1 MELLTLRDK
10 MEIKKNI
17 TSIFMVPTLK
27 VPKDALKGNG
37 FINAYVKDNRRDD
50 QYKESIYLLF
60 KPTDLDKFREF
71 LDSEYERTKAVIED
85 YDYEDGY
92 VVVVYQ
98 LDNKYNRDYE
108 LVKQGKYSK
117 TSENFQKMFP
127 KIVKITRNGLHKD
140 EISLQYRIFN
150 KAEDLKS
157 FWEEKLGIDLEGV
170 MGSNFEVWD
179 GWDESKEILELDKIK
194 ELCVTEKC

>member
-1 MELLTLRDK
+1 LLISKDD

-27 VPKDALKGNG
+27 VPKDALRGNG
-37 FINAYVKDNRRDD
+37 FINAYIKDARRED
-50 QYKESIYLLF
+50 QYKDSIYLLF

-71 LDSEYERTKAVIED
+71 LDSEYERTKTVIED

-98 LDNKYNRDYE
+98 LNEKYKKDFNLIKE
-108 LVKQGKYSK
+108 GKYSK
-117 TSENFQKMFP
+117 TSEEFQKLFP
-127 KIVKITRNGLHKD
+127 KVIKIVRNGLHKD

-150 KAEDLKS
+150 KNEDLVS
-157 FWEEKLGIDLEGV
+157 FWEEKLGIDLKEVVGKD
-170 MGSNFEVWD
+170 FEVWE

-194 ELCVTEKC
+194 EQCAIEKS